1 MIFADTAQKCKL
13 LAALLSN
20 NTVGSD
26 TQHAAYWITPI
37 PLSSMLHSEPLVR
50 PFFTC
55 LLCLSVFL
63 SLTVCLSECPCFLTV
78 VIMMGPFEHSPGLIV
93 QCCAEDFGVT
103 VIPSKRH
110 R

>member
-37 PLSSMLHSEPLVR
+37 PLSSMLHSDPLLR
-50 PFFTC
+50 PFFM
-55 LLCLSVFL
+55 S
-63 SLTVCLSECPCFLTV
+63 
-78 VIMMGPFEHSPGLIV
+78 I
-93 QCCAEDFGVT
+93 
-103 VIPSKRH
+103 
-110 R
+110 